1 MERKMMKAA
10 PLSEDVLRAH
20 NWRNAL
26 HTWILILGSALLM
39 GAIAWTVFGFSGLV
53 WAAIFGAFALW
64 SASRVSPMMIL
75 KLFKARPLGEEE
87 APQLHRLMRE
97 LTQRADLP
105 TVPRLHYVPSK
116 LLNAFAVGRPEDSAI
131 AVTDGLLRAM
141 DMRQI
146 AGILAHEVSHIRS
159 GDLRVMAL
167 ADVLARLTGTMS
179 MFGLI
184 GIPILLGTRVETPWI
199 GVALLI
205 AAPTLSGLL
214 QLGLSRAREYDADLD
229 GATLTGDPEGLASAL
244 ALLEKKQGRL
254 WESIVLPGGRTPQP
268 SLLRTHPATQDRI
281 DRLMALRPGAK
292 QIAVAREP
300 VATSGSIVPV
310 VRPPRIHWARMGV
323 WY

>member
-1 MERKMMKAA
+1 MEPA
-10 PLSEDVLRAH
+10 PLSEDILRSH
-20 NWRNAL
+20 NVRNTL
-26 HTWILILGSALLM
+26 HTWILIGGSALLM

-53 WAAIFGAFALW
+53 WAAVLGAFGLW
-64 SASRVSPMMIL
+64 SASRVSPMMVL
-75 KLFKARPLGEEE
+75 KLFKARPLGENE

-97 LTQRADLP
+97 LARRADLP
-105 TVPRLHYVPSK
+105 AVPRLHYVPSK
-116 LLNAFAVGRPEDSAI
+116 LLNAFAVGRRDDSAI
-131 AVTDGLLRAM
+131 AVTDGLLRMM
-141 DMRQI
+141 DTRQI

-167 ADVLARLTGTMS
+167 ADVLSRLTGTMS

-244 ALLEKKQGRL
+244 AVLEKKQGRM

-281 DRLMALRPGAK
+281 DRLLALRPGAK
-292 QIAVAREP
+292 QIVLSREP
-300 VATSGSIVPV
+300 VKTGGSIVPV

>member
-1 MERKMMKAA
+1 MEPA
-10 PLSEDVLRAH
+10 PLSEDILRSH
-20 NWRNAL
+20 NRRNTL
-26 HTWILILGSALLM
+26 HTWILIGGSALLM
-39 GAIAWTVFGFSGLV
+39 GAIAWTVFGFPGLV
-53 WAAIFGAFALW
+53 WAAIFGAFGLW
-64 SASRVSPMMIL
+64 SASRVSPMMVL

-97 LTQRADLP
+97 LAKRAELP
-105 TVPRLHYVPSK
+105 AVPRLHYVPSK
-116 LLNAFAVGRPEDSAI
+116 LLNAFAVGRRDDSAI
-131 AVTDGLLRAM
+131 TVTDGLLRAM

-146 AGILAHEVSHIRS
+146 AGILAHEVSHIRN

-167 ADVLARLTGTMS
+167 ADVLSRLTGTMS
-179 MFGLI
+179 MFGLV

-199 GVALLI
+199 GVMLLI

-292 QIAVAREP
+292 QIVVAREP